1 LAQICNLHKGLI
13 KYYKFNVIIPMNIH
27 FQIAH
32 LKLFAYEKKLNKKVV
47 ELVAHVQ
54 QIGKKGM
61 SSFGYGIIIFFDAT
75 KPLK

>member
-1 LAQICNLHKGLI
+1 
-13 KYYKFNVIIPMNIH
+13 MNIH